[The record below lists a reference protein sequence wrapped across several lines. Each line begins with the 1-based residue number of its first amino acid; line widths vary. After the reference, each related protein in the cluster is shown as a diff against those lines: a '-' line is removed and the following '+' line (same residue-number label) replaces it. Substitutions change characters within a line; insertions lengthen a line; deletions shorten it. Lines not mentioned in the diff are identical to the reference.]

1 MADTRHAWRV
11 AEGQA
16 LARYEWDG
24 EAVLFNDLSGAT
36 HLLTDSALWVLER
49 LRTGPAS
56 SAALAAELGGDEPG
70 DGQCDALLHDLHR
83 MSLIEPC

>member
-1 MADTRHAWRV
+1 MAEPRHAWRV

-36 HLLTDSALWVLER
+36 HLLTDSALWVLDR
-49 LRTGPAS
+49 LRTAPAS
-56 SAALAAELGGDEPG
+56 SDVLAGELGAGQFDAA
-70 DGQCDALLHDLHR
+70 QCDALLLDLHQ
-83 MSLIEPC
+83 MFLIEPC